1 MKKEDVSGV
10 IVYLLILVLAVVFGL
25 TVLQKHQSES
35 YFDEQ
40 NLFILYIIISIVIG
54 VIFNAVIFE
63 LGHILGAK
71 IGGYFVTSTSILG
84 FTFYKNEKGERK
96 FKLGN
101 FDGLTGETKIVPD
114 YNNKKGKEPNPM
126 AYLWFGTLLFIAE
139 IIIIIFTFVFLNSAA
154 VKVGDSSAA
163 AIEQAEKLKDG
174 AYFLLI
180 VGVIGFMILIYN
192 ILPFKLDAMTDGY
205 RLTLVSNPKN
215 KVAFNELLRVEHE
228 IELGNKNVEIKTFDE
243 ITNFTADLNLNKVYI
258 LLDNNKFKEAEELID
273 MIINSKESVS
283 EKVYIRAKAQKVYI
297 NLMTKEIEDA
307 RTFYK
312 ETLDVSETRI
322 IANDASMASIRAY
335 LLVSGL
341 LDKSRSECV
350 VALEKVGK
358 AFKRTP
364 KNRQQTE
371 LTLFNCALKKVCES
385 HPSWELEDYMLVENK
400 K

>member
-25 TVLQKHQSES
+25 TVLQKHQAES
-35 YFDEQ
+35 YFDGQ
-40 NLFILYIIISIVIG
+40 GLFILYIIISIVIG

-63 LGHILGAK
+63 LGHIIGAK
-71 IGGYFVTSTSILG
+71 VGGYFITSTSILG
-84 FTFYKNEKGERK
+84 FTFFRNEKNERK
-96 FKLGN
+96 FKIGN
-101 FDGLTGETKIVPD
+101 FDGLTGETKIVPN
-114 YNNKKGKEPNPM
+114 YKNKKGKEPNPM
-126 AYLWFGTLLFIAE
+126 AYLWFGTLFFVVEIVLIIAS
-139 IIIIIFTFVFLNSAA
+139 FVFLNSAA
-154 VKVGDSSAA
+154 VKYGDADKA
-163 AIEQAEKLKDG
+163 AILKDA

-228 IELGNKNVEIKTFDE
+228 IELGNANVEIKTFDE

-258 LLDNNKFKEAEELID
+258 LLDNNKFQEAEELID
-273 MIINSKESVS
+273 MIINSKDSVS

-307 RTFYK
+307 KAFYK

-350 VALEKVGK
+350 VALDKVGK
-358 AFKRTP
+358 AFKHTP
-364 KNRQQTE
+364 KNRQKTE
-371 LTLFNCALKKVCES
+371 LMLFNAALKKVCEA